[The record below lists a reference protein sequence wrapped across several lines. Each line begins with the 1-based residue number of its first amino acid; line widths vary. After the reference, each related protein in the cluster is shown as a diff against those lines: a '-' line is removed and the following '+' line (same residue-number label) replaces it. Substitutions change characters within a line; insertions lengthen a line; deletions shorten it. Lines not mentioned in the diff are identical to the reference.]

1 MDDLV
6 HHDLAVEGKSQLSV
20 WQAHHLKEGFGG
32 SHEAEGVSAELG
44 ADQDEFV
51 PTEQS
56 RKGS

>member
-1 MDDLV
+1 M